1 MDFFLLYYS
10 RPGNLSLRTITIL
23 LVTTVTTLGYIIGLS
38 AIIVH
43 FRIVGGVVHWCISD

>member
-10 RPGNLSLRTITIL
+10 RPGNLSIRTITIL
-23 LVTTVTTLGYIIGLS
+23 LVTTVTTLGYII